1 MILNFTFIFTLSLY
15 SRSNVPMNNAELATR
30 ISTFLNAQT
39 SILTKKEFSKAMGKI
54 YTDLEKGKTAKKE
67 GVEKKKREPN
77 EYNLFVRS
85 EMAVLK
91 QRVQDGETSLT
102 NREMMTRIG
111 KLWQEKKS
119 ANGPEV
125 KKEVKKPAKKQA
137 DKEEKKPAKK
147 QADKEEKKTAKKQ
160 PVKKEP
166 VKKEPVKEKSE
177 SESEEEDE
185 EDSDDE

>member
-137 DKEEKKPAKK
+137 DKEEKK
-147 QADKEEKKTAKKQ
+147 TAKKQ
-160 PVKKEP
+160 QP

-177 SESEEEDE
+177 SESEEEEEEEEE

>member
-15 SRSNVPMNNAELATR
+15 SRSNFPMNNAELATR

-137 DKEEKKPAKK
+137 DKEEKK
-147 QADKEEKKTAKKQ
+147 TAKKQ

-177 SESEEEDE
+177 SESESEEEDE

>member
-1 MILNFTFIFTLSLY
+1 
-15 SRSNVPMNNAELATR
+15 MNNAELATR
-30 ISTFLNAQT
+30 ISTFLNTQT

-137 DKEEKKPAKK
+137 DK
-147 QADKEEKKTAKKQ
+147 
-160 PVKKEP
+160 KEP

-177 SESEEEDE
+177 SESESEEEEEEE